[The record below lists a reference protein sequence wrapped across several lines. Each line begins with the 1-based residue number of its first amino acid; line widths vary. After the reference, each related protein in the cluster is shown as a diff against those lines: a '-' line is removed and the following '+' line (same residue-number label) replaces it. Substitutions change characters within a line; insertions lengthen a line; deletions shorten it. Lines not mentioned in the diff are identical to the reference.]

1 MNGLSTTVKELHDR
15 GRGEQAGDYDMA
27 MAITILV
34 QRYECMYVDKEKR
47 GERIFDTIDLGSH
60 IETE

>member
-1 MNGLSTTVKELHDR
+1 MQELHNW
-15 GRGEQAGDYDMA
+15 GRGKQAGDYDMT

-47 GERIFDTIDLGSH
+47 GERIFDTIDLSSH
-60 IETE
+60 IESESG